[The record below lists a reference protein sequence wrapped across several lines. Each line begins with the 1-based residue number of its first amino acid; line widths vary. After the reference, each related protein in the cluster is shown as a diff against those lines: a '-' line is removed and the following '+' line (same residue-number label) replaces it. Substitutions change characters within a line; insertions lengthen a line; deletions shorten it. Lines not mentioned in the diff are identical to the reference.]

1 MSSLHFSK
9 AAADDMATLL
19 AANVSP
25 REIAARFH
33 CHYSTVY
40 RIKDKIEEFGEARPT
55 PASLIGRPKKITA
68 EALEGLLDRLL
79 DNDSDKQLAY
89 LDEMVIFL
97 QKEYDIGVLLSTVSR
112 ALKSN
117 SISLKVVSFVRIL
130 RRFQL
135 I

>member
-1 MSSLHFSK
+1 
-9 AAADDMATLL
+9 
-19 AANVSP
+19 
-25 REIAARFH
+25 
-33 CHYSTVY
+33 
-40 RIKDKIEEFGEARPT
+40 
-55 PASLIGRPKKITA
+55 LIGRPKKITA
-68 EALEGLLDRLL
+68 EALEGLLDWLF

-97 QKEYDIGVLLSTVSR
+97 QKEYDIRVSLSTVSR

-130 RRFQL
+130 HRFQL